1 MNTREQKLEAFGRLL
16 DIMDDLRTGCPWDR
30 KQTLESLRHLSI
42 EEVYELGDAILK
54 NDMDEIKKEL
64 GDILLHIVFYSKIAS
79 ETESFDIADVAN
91 SISEKLIFRHPH
103 IYSDV
108 KVDDEEDVKKNWEA
122 LKLKEGRKSVL
133 EGVPASL
140 PALIKAS
147 RIQDKAKG
155 VGFDWSN
162 SKDVWNKF
170 KEEEREFLEAL
181 QLQDKTKMEE
191 EFGDMIFSL
200 VNFARFVKINPEDAL
215 ERTNL
220 KFIKRFSFIEGMA
233 KANGMEIQDLTL
245 EQMENYWNQAKKH

>member
-1 MNTREQKLEAFGRLL
+1 
-16 DIMDDLRTGCPWDR
+16 
-30 KQTLESLRHLSI
+30 
-42 EEVYELGDAILK
+42 
-54 NDMDEIKKEL
+54 MDEIKKEL